1 MINIILIGRSDMV
14 GALRTGA
21 TWTTESRCARTAWV
35 SHFGVIVLVLIY
47 AFGGVSSISYEG
59 DLLLAQIAL
68 FLGWHTALN

>member
-1 MINIILIGRSDMV
+1 MRLGTSRRKAARHARRV
-14 GALRTGA
+14 EAVVHLR
-21 TWTTESRCARTAWV
+21 AWV

-47 AFGGVSSISYEG
+47 AFGRVSSISYEG